1 MTAHSQADDFD
12 IGKAIFDQL
21 KDIPPE
27 RQQRVL
33 RWVAEGLGISSMPA
47 ANPIQAAAGSNA
59 PSQFPTPLASAAPVL
74 GGQAAPP
81 PATADIK
88 SFMNSKV
95 PRSDQQFAAAVAY
108 FYKFE
113 APPAARHDTIN
124 AEILQEAARLA
135 GRRRP
140 TNPRFTLKNAKAA
153 GYLDGAARGE
163 YSINSVGENLVAM
176 TLPGGGSVP
185 NSAPKRKPRKS
196 APQQAKAA
204 RKKATA
210 KSTHSK

>member
-21 KDIPPE
+21 KDIPAE

-33 RWVAEGLGISSMPA
+33 RWVAEGLGIANMPA
-47 ANPIQAAAGSNA
+47 ANAMQPAAGLTA
-59 PSQFPTPLASAAPVL
+59 PPQLPAPLAGVPYAL
-74 GGQAAPP
+74 GSPTGPG
-81 PATADIK
+81 TADIK
-88 SFMNSKV
+88 SFMNFKA
-95 PRSDQQFAAAVAY
+95 PKSDQQFAAAVAY

-176 TLPGGGSVP
+176 TLPSDGSAL
-185 NSAPKRKPRKS
+185 NSTPKRKPRKS
-196 APQQAKAA
+196 APQKGKAA
-204 RKKATA
+204 RKAATA
-210 KSTHSK
+210 KSARSK